1 MGAAGLLDLS
11 FRKFV
16 SFSKF
21 LGLLVDGFE
30 KEIATSMS
38 KLDVKKQFLLPFFF
52 LTLLKN
58 SLNVFNIFFY
68 KIFSFFV
75 FGFFNLI
82 YCVYS

>member
-1 MGAAGLLDLS
+1 MGAAGLLYLS
-11 FRKFV
+11 LRKFV

>member
-1 MGAAGLLDLS
+1 MGAAGLLYLS
-11 FRKFV
+11 LRKFV

-30 KEIATSMS
+30 KEITTSMS

-58 SLNVFNIFFY
+58 SLNVFNIFLILNLFVS
-68 KIFSFFV
+68 FSLYL
-75 FGFFNLI
+75 GFLI
-82 YCVYS
+82 

>member
-58 SLNVFNIFFY
+58 SLNVFNIFLILNLFF
-68 KIFSFFV
+68 FSFSLYL
-75 FGFFNLI
+75 GFLI
-82 YCVYS
+82 